1 MPKRF
6 TIIAAILLGVI
17 AAGQAARAFYDLDVV
32 VDGYHVPV
40 ALSWAAAAIAALV
53 AVLAFREGS
62 A

>member
-17 AAGQAARAFYDLDVV
+17 AAAQAARAYYGLDVV
-32 VDGYHVPV
+32 VGSYHVPI
-40 ALSWAAAAIAALV
+40 ALSWAAAAVAGLV
-53 AVLAFREGS
+53 AILAFREGS